1 MTRAI
6 LKTLAYFDI
15 FDYPLTLVEV
25 WKWLYLEENRKVS
38 LNEVEEG
45 LKQLSDKVGTKE
57 GFWFLKGR
65 PEIIK
70 TRLERYSIAEEKFK
84 KLISQARILRQ
95 APWIKLIAVCNRLAY
110 SNTDEKGD
118 IDLFIITAK
127 NRLWLTRLLVV
138 GYLKIINLRPR
149 PDNKEDAIDTNFFL
163 SEDSLKVDYLGVDT
177 EGRDKNRSLVYW
189 LDQLIPVYE
198 TDNAYQRFLTA
209 NSWLKEYLPNSFG
222 CQLNGRRA
230 VKQTV
235 FSKIINSILSLF
247 AFESLARKFQLK
259 IMPSKLKEMMNKDSR
274 VMVNGKLLKFHL
286 EDKRENY
293 LKLWR
298 SKLNEIG

>member
-1 MTRAI
+1 MTQAI
-6 LKTLAYFDI
+6 LKTIVYFDI

-25 WKWLYLEENRKVS
+25 WKWLYLDENRKVS

-45 LKQLSDKVGTKE
+45 LKQLSDKVETKE

-65 PEIIK
+65 FEIIK

-84 KLISQARILRQ
+84 KLIKQTRILRQ
-95 APWIKLIAVCNRLAY
+95 VPWIKLMAVCNRLAY

-118 IDLFIITAK
+118 IDLFIIAAK

-138 GYLKIINLRPR
+138 GYLKIINRRPR
-149 PDNKEDAIDTNFFL
+149 PDNKKDAIDTNFFL
-163 SEDSLKVDYLGVDT
+163 SEDSLKVDYLGVDA
-177 EGRDKNRSLVYW
+177 EGRDKNLSLVYW
-189 LDQLIPVYE
+189 LDQLIPVYQ

-222 CQLNGRRA
+222 CQLNDRRT
-230 VKQTV
+230 VKATLV
-235 FSKIINSILSLF
+235 SRITGWLLSWLI
-247 AFESLARKFQLK
+247 FEDLARKFQLK
-259 IMPSKLKEMMNKDSR
+259 IMPLKLKEMMNKDSR

-293 LKLWR
+293 LKLWQN
-298 SKLNEIG
+298 KLNEIG

>member
-163 SEDSLKVDYLGVDT
+163 SE
-177 EGRDKNRSLVYW
+177 
-189 LDQLIPVYE
+189 
-198 TDNAYQRFLTA
+198 
-209 NSWLKEYLPNSFG
+209 
-222 CQLNGRRA
+222 
-230 VKQTV
+230 
-235 FSKIINSILSLF
+235 
-247 AFESLARKFQLK
+247 
-259 IMPSKLKEMMNKDSR
+259 
-274 VMVNGKLLKFHL
+274 
-286 EDKRENY
+286 
-293 LKLWR
+293 
-298 SKLNEIG
+298 